1 MELTA
6 ISKWLNTAFA
16 GFDYSILKFYHRLAE
31 SCGGV
36 FTPIAEFFGLIGE
49 LGACGLI
56 IGLILL
62 LFKNTRRAG
71 FSMMLAVG
79 FGAIIT
85 NLSVKEIVARPR
97 PFQSGVAEFYEW
109 WQYVGAQSVS
119 EYSFPSGHVTAAMA
133 SAVALCLNQKRWW
146 VILASSSYVVLM
158 MASRNYLMVHYPTDV
173 IGGLFTGAFG
183 GILAYLSV
191 KLISKAL
198 EKHQDKKGCHFIL
211 NSDIRNIRDCVIKM
225 QKS

>member
-56 IGLILL
+56 IGITLL
-62 LFKNTRRAG
+62 LFKNTRKAG

-85 NLSVKEIVARPR
+85 NLTVKELVARPR
-97 PFQSGVAEFYEW
+97 PFQSGFAEFYEW
-109 WQYVGAQSVS
+109 WQYVGAHSVS
-119 EYSFPSGHVTAAMA
+119 EYSFPSGHVTAATA
-133 SAVALCLNQKRWW
+133 SAVGLCLFVRKPW
-146 VILASSSYVVLM
+146 VIGSASLYVILM
-158 MASRNYLMVHYPTDV
+158 MASRNHLMVHYPTDV
-173 IGGLFTGAFG
+173 IGGLFTGATG
-183 GILAYLSV
+183 GIIAYFSV
-191 KLISKAL
+191 KFISRIL
-198 EKHQDKKGCHFIL
+198 EKHESNKACCFIL
-211 NSDIRNIRDCVIKM
+211 NSDIRNIKT
-225 QKS
+225 KSK

>member
-16 GFDYSILKFYHRLAE
+16 GFDYSLLKFYHRLAE
-31 SCGGV
+31 RCGG
-36 FTPIAEFFGLIGE
+36 FFSPIAEFFGLIGE

-62 LFKNTRRAG
+62 LFKSTRRLG

-109 WQYVGAQSVS
+109 WQYVGAHSVS

-133 SAVALCLNQKRWW
+133 SAVALCLGKRRWW
-146 VILASSSYVVLM
+146 VFLTSVSYVALM

-173 IGGLFTGAFG
+173 IGGLFTGAVG
-183 GILAYLSV
+183 GILAYLTV
-191 KLISKAL
+191 KLISKFL
-198 EKHQDKKGCHFIL
+198 ETYGDKKACSFIL
-211 NSDIRNIRDCVIKM
+211 NSDIRNIKN
-225 QKS
+225 KSK